1 VHAAEY
7 KKDPSNQWLSRFP
20 RTRLDAEIIRDA
32 SLLSAGV
39 LSEKMFGPPVKPPQ
53 PAGITETAY
62 GSPKWEASDGE
73 DRYRRSIYTKV
84 KRTAPFAMGL
94 TFDAPSGEFC
104 TARRDKSNTALQ
116 ALTLLNDVMFMEI
129 CQSTAGQLTNANST
143 LDSGDQAIA
152 TNAFRRILTRPPTA
166 TELTDI
172 LAFYH
177 RQLAEFKSNK
187 EATQAVVGKSDN
199 ATAQRAAWTMVVR
212 ALLSLD
218 ETVTKN

>member
-1 VHAAEY
+1 M
-7 KKDPSNQWLSRFP
+7 D
-20 RTRLDAEIIRDA
+20 
-32 SLLSAGV
+32 
-39 LSEKMFGPPVKPPQ
+39 
-53 PAGITETAY
+53 
-62 GSPKWEASDGE
+62 
-73 DRYRRSIYTKV
+73 
-84 KRTAPFAMGL
+84 
-94 TFDAPSGEFC
+94 
-104 TARRDKSNTALQ
+104 
-116 ALTLLNDVMFMEI
+116 
-129 CQSTAGQLTNANST
+129 ST

-177 RQLAEFKSNK
+177 RQLAEFKSDK